1 VSLAGSGDEAVNAML
16 LNEFIE
22 EHRQVQEQ
30 QKHIDRS
37 TAQLKEQAALIQK
50 VNDKIEMLRLHLRLL
65 QTIAELS
72 RHQQLQACR
81 RQDCVRHVCDFFLGS
96 GLKRM

>member
-1 VSLAGSGDEAVNAML
+1 ML

-30 QKHIDRS
+30 QKQIDRS

-50 VNDKIEMLRLHLRLL
+50 VNDKIEMLRPAPQIVASDR
-65 QTIAELS
+65 
-72 RHQQLQACR
+72 
-81 RQDCVRHVCDFFLGS
+81 
-96 GLKRM
+96 

>member
-30 QKHIDRS
+30 QKQIDRS

-50 VNDKIEMLRLHLRLL
+50 VNDKIEMLRPAPQIVANDR
-65 QTIAELS
+65 
-72 RHQQLQACR
+72 
-81 RQDCVRHVCDFFLGS
+81 
-96 GLKRM
+96 